1 MQVIVKP
8 ILSEKMTALT
18 DKQNRV
24 AFVVSK
30 AANKL
35 EIKRAVEAMYSVTVK
50 SVNTMVY
57 QGDAKSR
64 YTKAGV
70 ISGPFGRN
78 SSLYSGC
85 RRGKAHRNADR
96 RGALSTTGGAACRA
110 AGSAAGQ
117 L

>member
-30 AANKL
+30 AANKF
-35 EIKRAVEAMYSVTVK
+35 EIKRAVETRWCTKEMLNLVTRKQVLFPEEPLP
-50 SVNTMVY
+50 
-57 QGDAKSR
+57 SR
-64 YTKAGV
+64 K
-70 ISGPFGRN
+70 
-78 SSLYSGC
+78 
-85 RRGKAHRNADR
+85 
-96 RGALSTTGGAACRA
+96 
-110 AGSAAGQ
+110 Q

>member
-50 SVNTMVY
+50 SVNLVTRKQVLFPVEPLP
-57 QGDAKSR
+57 SR
-64 YTKAGV
+64 K
-70 ISGPFGRN
+70 
-78 SSLYSGC
+78 
-85 RRGKAHRNADR
+85 
-96 RGALSTTGGAACRA
+96 
-110 AGSAAGQ
+110 Q